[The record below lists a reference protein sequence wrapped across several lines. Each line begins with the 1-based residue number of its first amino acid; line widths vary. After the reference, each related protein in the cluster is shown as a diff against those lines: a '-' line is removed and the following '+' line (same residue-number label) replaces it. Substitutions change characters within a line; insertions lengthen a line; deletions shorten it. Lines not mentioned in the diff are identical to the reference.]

1 MELIVSNVKR
11 MEEEVMNKLESVFR
25 EIADIVRTVY
35 DKENN
40 ICQGKI

>member
-11 MEEEVMNKLESVFR
+11 MEEEVMNKLETVFK
-25 EIADIVRTVY
+25 EIAEIVRTVY
-35 DKENN
+35 EKENS